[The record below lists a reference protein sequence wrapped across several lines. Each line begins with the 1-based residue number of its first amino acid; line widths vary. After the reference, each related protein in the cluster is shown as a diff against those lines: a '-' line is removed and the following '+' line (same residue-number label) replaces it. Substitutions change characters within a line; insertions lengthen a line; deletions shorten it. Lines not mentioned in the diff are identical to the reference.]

1 MNKELKQRIISSIVL
16 IPLVFFCILMG
27 SYIFSLLIFISFLI
41 TLYEW
46 NKMIQSKIL
55 VFLGSI
61 YLLFAYLTVFMIRN
75 NFGIDSVYYFF
86 LIILICIS
94 TDIGG
99 YIFGK
104 IIKGPKLGFISPNK
118 TYAGFIGGIIVT
130 IIMVLLFVNF
140 IYSFNIDKS
149 KVNLVFLLFVFLISI
164 VSQIGDLII
173 SYFKRLSKIKDTGNI
188 IPGHGG
194 LLDRTDGMVFAF
206 PFSYILLTLKVF

>member
-27 SYIFSLLIFISFLI
+27 SYIFSLLIFISFII

>member
-27 SYIFSLLIFISFLI
+27 SYIFSLLIFISFII

-118 TYAGFIGGIIVT
+118 TYAGFIGGIIMT
-130 IIMVLLFVNF
+130 IIMVILFVNF

>member
-1 MNKELKQRIISSIVL
+1 VNKELKQRIISSIVL

-118 TYAGFIGGIIVT
+118 TYAGFIGGIIMT

>member
-27 SYIFSLLIFISFLI
+27 SYIFSLLIFISFII

-118 TYAGFIGGIIVT
+118 TYAGFIGGIIMT

-206 PFSYILLTLKVF
+206 PFSYILLTLKIF

>member
-27 SYIFSLLIFISFLI
+27 SYIFSLLIFISFII

-118 TYAGFIGGIIVT
+118 TYAGFIGGIIMT

-206 PFSYILLTLKVF
+206 PFAYILLTLKVF

>member
-118 TYAGFIGGIIVT
+118 TYAGFIGGIIMT

>member
-27 SYIFSLLIFISFLI
+27 SYIFSLLIFISFII

-118 TYAGFIGGIIVT
+118 TYAGFIGGIIMT

-206 PFSYILLTLKVF
+206 PFSYILLILQIF

>member
-118 TYAGFIGGIIVT
+118 TYAGFIGGIIMT

-149 KVNLVFLLFVFLISI
+149 KVNLVFLLFVFLISM

-206 PFSYILLTLKVF
+206 PFSYILLILQIF

>member
-27 SYIFSLLIFISFLI
+27 SYIFSLLIFISFII

-118 TYAGFIGGIIVT
+118 TYAGFIGGIIMT

>member
-27 SYIFSLLIFISFLI
+27 SYIFSLLIFISFII

-118 TYAGFIGGIIVT
+118 TYAGFIGGIIMT
-130 IIMVLLFVNF
+130 IIMVILFVNF

-149 KVNLVFLLFVFLISI
+149 NIDLEFLLFVFLISI

-206 PFSYILLTLKVF
+206 PFSYILLILQIF

>member
-27 SYIFSLLIFISFLI
+27 SYIFSLLIFISFII

-86 LIILICIS
+86 FIILICIS
-94 TDIGG
+94 SDIGG
-99 YIFGK
+99 YIFC
-104 IIKGPKLGFISPNK
+104 
-118 TYAGFIGGIIVT
+118 
-130 IIMVLLFVNF
+130 
-140 IYSFNIDKS
+140 
-149 KVNLVFLLFVFLISI
+149 
-164 VSQIGDLII
+164 
-173 SYFKRLSKIKDTGNI
+173 
-188 IPGHGG
+188 
-194 LLDRTDGMVFAF
+194 
-206 PFSYILLTLKVF
+206 

>member
-118 TYAGFIGGIIVT
+118 TYAGFIGGIIMT

-149 KVNLVFLLFVFLISI
+149 KINLVFLLFVFLISI

-206 PFSYILLTLKVF
+206 PFSYILLILQIF

>member
-118 TYAGFIGGIIVT
+118 TYAGFIGGIIMT

-206 PFSYILLTLKVF
+206 PFSYILLILQIF

>member
-1 MNKELKQRIISSIVL
+1 VNKELKQRIISSIVL

-27 SYIFSLLIFISFLI
+27 SYIFSLLIFISFII

-118 TYAGFIGGIIVT
+118 TYAGFIGGIIMT

>member
-118 TYAGFIGGIIVT
+118 TYAGFIGGIIMT

-206 PFSYILLTLKVF
+206 PFAYILLTLKVF

>member
-27 SYIFSLLIFISFLI
+27 SYIFSLLIFISFII

-118 TYAGFIGGIIVT
+118 TYAGFIGGIIMT

-173 SYFKRLSKIKDTGNI
+173 SYFKRLSKIKETGNI

>member
-118 TYAGFIGGIIVT
+118 TYAGFIGGIIMT
-130 IIMVLLFVNF
+130 IIMVILFVNF